1 MITDLRRFESFVSH
15 EIQICRARSAMHFGW
30 MWVFNIE
37 LLLCNGLTD
46 FVSFD
51 TQYYSETIM
60 YDAQKNVSRRFS
72 SEKLMIMVL
81 RNCCRVGI
89 TCSFFRQNE
98 TKIHRK
104 SAIRTAD
111 LPDEEIEEIGDH
123 YLGWITVHLTTA
135 MVSIVMII
143 IFISKIQL
151 VVHHQCCVLIG
162 WASTR
167 LYVIAH

>member
-1 MITDLRRFESFVSH
+1 MLKISNKIFTWKGCFLLTLSCYFVMSWWSLFPSIRST
-15 EIQICRARSAMHFGW
+15 IQRPIMH
-30 MWVFNIE
+30 
-37 LLLCNGLTD
+37 
-46 FVSFD
+46 
-51 TQYYSETIM
+51 
-60 YDAQKNVSRRFS
+60 DAQKNVSRRFS

-98 TKIHRK
+98 TEIRRK
-104 SAIRTAD
+104 STIHTAD
-111 LPDEEIEEIGDH
+111 LPDEEIEEIGGQ
-123 YLGWITVHLTTA
+123 YLSWITMHLTTA

-151 VVHHQCCVLIG
+151 VVHHQGCVLIG
-162 WASTR
+162 WATTR

>member
-1 MITDLRRFESFVSH
+1 MV
-15 EIQICRARSAMHFGW
+15 
-30 MWVFNIE
+30 
-37 LLLCNGLTD
+37 

-60 YDAQKNVSRRFS
+60 HDAQKNVSRRFS

-98 TKIHRK
+98 TEIRRK
-104 SAIRTAD
+104 STIHTAD
-111 LPDEEIEEIGDH
+111 LPDEEIEEIGGQ
-123 YLGWITVHLTTA
+123 YLSWITMYLTTA

-151 VVHHQCCVLIG
+151 VVHH
-162 WASTR
+162 
-167 LYVIAH
+167 